1 MFPAT
6 EHGYDKRLWPPS
18 NAFSHG
24 LQVTTLVLSQKKRH
38 LLIWSLSLDYLI
50 TAFVGIYAF
59 EKYLR
64 NGRESKVTKL
74 CH

>member
-24 LQVTTLVLSQKKRH
+24 LQVTTKKRH
-38 LLIWSLSLDYLI
+38 LPIWSLSLDYLI

-59 EKYLR
+59 EKYFR

-74 CH
+74 YY